1 MDKEEK
7 EKERETTFSAD
18 SSQPLKMAVFP
29 RPVLMNVRE
38 LSKNEYTDYRILY
51 DEVVKLLLD
60 HGMSLD
66 DIDWVECSEYRKG
79 GSLSLVR
86 REIPIDNFIV
96 AAKNT
101 RWDCSSFMQQMT
113 DSLRIYGKDRKF
125 MICVENYDGQQSLNY
140 IDMCISKPTT
150 SKMVSSFELR
160 DYFEYDDQPKW
171 IENGEDKD
179 GCTEGTEAE
188 KEED

>member
-1 MDKEEK
+1 
-7 EKERETTFSAD
+7 
-18 SSQPLKMAVFP
+18 
-29 RPVLMNVRE
+29 MNVRE

-66 DIDWVECSEYRKG
+66 DIEWVECSEYRRG
-79 GSLSLVR
+79 GNLSLVR

-125 MICVENYDGQQSLNY
+125 LISIDNYDGQQSLNY

-150 SKMVSSFELR
+150 SKTVSSFELR
-160 DYFEYDDQPKW
+160 DYSEYDDQPKW
-171 IENGEDKD
+171 IDDGEDKD
-179 GCTEGTEAE
+179 GCTEGTETE